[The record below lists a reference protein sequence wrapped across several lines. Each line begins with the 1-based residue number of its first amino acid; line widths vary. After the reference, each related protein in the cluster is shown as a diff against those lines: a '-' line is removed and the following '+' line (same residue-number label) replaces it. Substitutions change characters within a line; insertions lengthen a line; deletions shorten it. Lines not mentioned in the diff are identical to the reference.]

1 MMRRRRERGRK
12 AVGLMLIAA
21 GLAISPIPPE
31 GVETVLLIA
40 LFPFF
45 GSFAFIL
52 LLAAGLM
59 LIAAGL
65 VLL

>member
-1 MMRRRRERGRK
+1 MRRRRERGRR
-12 AVGLMLIAA
+12 ALGLMLIAT

-45 GSFAFIL
+45 GPFTLIL
-52 LLAAGLM
+52 LF
-59 LIAAGL
+59 AAGL
-65 VLL
+65 VLIVAGLILL

>member
-1 MMRRRRERGRK
+1 MRREKRRGSK
-12 AVGLMLIAA
+12 ALGLMLVAA

-45 GSFAFIL
+45 GPFTFIL
-52 LLAAGLM
+52 LFVAGLL